1 MATVAVK
8 NHLAVARSLDN
19 NRLLRS
25 SVDCQHIGAVKG
37 DAVGRHIVKTVGLIE
52 ARVNQDHV
60 TGLHRTLPYDT
71 PVAGARTVI
80 GFLEA
85 AERRFLPRSGKVR
98 RINVERSST
107 LVDSGFAAGGDGHL
121 MNGLSH
127 NPVRIGQS
135 EAAFVAGFLLQ
146 VENRTAE
153 MRSTVRLHSSWRS
166 WRLRKSF
173 ARSPGSTGIL
183 FTTKTRR
190 IAKDFFASSW

>member
-71 PVAGARTVI
+71 PVAGARTELA
-80 GFLEA
+80 FLRA
-85 AERRFLPRSGKVR
+85 LKRRFLLGSAKFGRLTWECRP
-98 RINVERSST
+98 T
-107 LVDSGFAAGGDGHL
+107 LFDLGLAAVGAGPL
-121 MNGLSH
+121 MKGL
-127 NPVRIGQS
+127 
-135 EAAFVAGFLLQ
+135 
-146 VENRTAE
+146 
-153 MRSTVRLHSSWRS
+153 
-166 WRLRKSF
+166 
-173 ARSPGSTGIL
+173 
-183 FTTKTRR
+183 
-190 IAKDFFASSW
+190 